1 MLTGLLN
8 WPKMYSV
15 AYNFRNFT
23 MLIPITTVAEL
34 GMLLRA
40 TRKSQGVRLDDAAGS
55 AGVGPVFAG
64 EVERGKEA
72 VQLGLVLKLLEEV
85 GLQLKVDFPENA
97 LPMLR
102 QLQEKG
108 VRPLSP
114 RRVTKGVKS

>member
-1 MLTGLLN
+1 
-8 WPKMYSV
+8 
-15 AYNFRNFT
+15 
-23 MLIPITTVAEL
+23 MLIHITTVAEL

-102 QLQEKG
+102 QFQEKG
-108 VRPLSP
+108 VRPLPP
-114 RRVTKGVKS
+114 RRASKGAKS

>member
-1 MLTGLLN
+1 ML
-8 WPKMYSV
+8 V
-15 AYNFRNFT
+15 
-23 MLIPITTVAEL
+23 PINTVAEL

-64 EVERGKEA
+64 EVERGKET

-85 GLQLKVDFPENA
+85 GLQLKVDVPEGA

-102 QLQEKG
+102 QLQDKG
-108 VRPLSP
+108 VRPLPP
-114 RRVTKGVKS
+114 RRSSKGAKF

>member
-1 MLTGLLN
+1 
-8 WPKMYSV
+8 
-15 AYNFRNFT
+15 

-64 EVERGKEA
+64 EVERGKET

-85 GLQLKVDFPENA
+85 GLQLKVDFPENT

-114 RRVTKGVKS
+114 RRSSKGAKS

>member
-1 MLTGLLN
+1 
-8 WPKMYSV
+8 
-15 AYNFRNFT
+15 

-64 EVERGKEA
+64 EVERGKET
-72 VQLGLVLKLLEEV
+72 VQLGLVLKLMEEV
-85 GLQLKVDFPENA
+85 GLQLKVDVPEDA

-102 QLQEKG
+102 QLQDKG
-108 VRPLSP
+108 VRPLPP
-114 RRVTKGVKS
+114 RRSSKGAKF

>member
-1 MLTGLLN
+1 MYLN
-8 WPKMYSV
+8 AYSQ
-15 AYNFRNFT
+15 RDFT

-64 EVERGKEA
+64 EVERGKET

-85 GLQLKVDFPENA
+85 GLQLKVDVSEDA
-97 LPMLR
+97 LPMLQR
-102 QLQEKG
+102 LQEKG
-108 VRPLSP
+108 VRPLPP
-114 RRVTKGVKS
+114 RRTPKGAKS

>member
-8 WPKMYSV
+8 WPKMYSF

-108 VRPLSP
+108 VRPLPP
-114 RRVTKGVKS
+114 RRVTKGAKS

>member
-1 MLTGLLN
+1 
-8 WPKMYSV
+8 MYSF
-15 AYNFRNFT
+15 AYNFKNFT

-34 GMLLRA
+34 GILLRA

-64 EVERGKEA
+64 DVERGKET
-72 VQLGLVLKLLEEV
+72 VQLGLVLKLLEEA
-85 GLQLKVDFPENA
+85 GLQFKVDFPENA

-108 VRPLSP
+108 VRPLPP
-114 RRVTKGVKS
+114 RRVTKGAKS

>member
-1 MLTGLLN
+1 
-8 WPKMYSV
+8 
-15 AYNFRNFT
+15 

-108 VRPLSP
+108 VRPLPP
-114 RRVTKGVKS
+114 RRASKGTKS